1 MDRQALTSKIE
12 VLMPDLDLTIIRASR
27 FKKRPLQALSF
38 YARVAINRF
47 TPVQIPIR
55 ATTLWN
61 HTLTAYETSAI
72 GSVFFL
78 GFYDVEVTLFLL
90 KYYHGDGDIL
100 DVGAN
105 IGVYTSLFSHIAHP
119 QARVIAFEPT
129 PSTYTLLIQ
138 NAAALSNVQTEQVAL
153 SDHEGSEIFHDYGP
167 RHGVFN
173 STRAQS
179 LPFLAHTGSEIKVS
193 TETLDSW
200 CRRTHTK
207 PTLIKLDTEGTEA
220 HILRHGRMTLDTYR
234 PLILLEVGGGEA
246 WSENNIESLN
256 ILAERGYAFFSL
268 TQHGDL
274 VPHERKTRYTYENL
288 VAIHTDNV
296 SAYVAHT

>member
-1 MDRQALTSKIE
+1 MDREALTAKIE
-12 VLMPDLDLTIIRASR
+12 ALMPDLDLTIMRASR
-27 FKKRPLQALSF
+27 FKKKPLKALSF
-38 YARVAINRF
+38 YTKVAVNRF

-55 ATTLWN
+55 ATTLWD

-90 KYYHGDGDIL
+90 KYYRSEGDIL

-119 QARVIAFEPT
+119 QARVTAFEPT
-129 PSTYTLLIQ
+129 PSTYALLIQ
-138 NAAALSNVQTEQVAL
+138 NTATLSNVTTERIAL
-153 SDHEGSEIFHDYGP
+153 SDHAGSETFHDYGP

-179 LPFLAHTGSEIKVS
+179 LPFLAHTGSKIEVS
-193 TETLDSW
+193 TETLDGW
-200 CRRTHTK
+200 CSRTGTK

-220 HILRHGRMTLDTYR
+220 RILRHAGATLDTHR

-246 WSENNIESLN
+246 WSKNNVESLN
-256 ILAERGYAFFSL
+256 ILAEHGYVFFSL
-268 TQHGDL
+268 TQHGDPI
-274 VPHERKTRYTYENL
+274 PHERKTSYTYENL
-288 VAIHTDNV
+288 IAIHTSNV
-296 SAYVAHT
+296 SAYAAHT

>member
-1 MDRQALTSKIE
+1 MDRKALTAEIE
-12 VLMPDLDLTIIRASR
+12 ALMPDLDLTIVRASR
-27 FKKRPLQALSF
+27 FKKRPLKALSF
-38 YARVAINRF
+38 YTRVAVNRF
-47 TPVQIPIR
+47 TPVQIPIH
-55 ATTLWN
+55 ATTLWD

-90 KYYHGDGDIL
+90 KYYRGDGDIL

-119 QARVIAFEPT
+119 ETRVIAFEPT
-129 PSTYTLLIQ
+129 PSTYTLLTQ
-138 NAAALSNVQTEQVAL
+138 NTALLSNVQTERIAL
-153 SDHEGSEIFHDYGP
+153 SDHAGSETFHDYGP

-179 LPFLAHTGSEIKVS
+179 LPFLVHAGSKIEVP
-193 TETLDSW
+193 TETLDGW
-200 CRRTHTK
+200 CGRTHTK
-207 PTLIKLDTEGTEA
+207 PSLIKLDTEGTEA
-220 HILRHGRMTLDTYR
+220 RILRHAHIVLDTCR

-256 ILAERGYAFFSL
+256 ILAEHGYAFFSL

-274 VPHERKTRYTYENL
+274 VSHERKAKYAYENL
-288 VAIHTDNV
+288 IAIHT
-296 SAYVAHT
+296 SQTSTYAPHP